1 MFSLPSTICEPAC
14 DSYNPKM
21 IRHKT
26 GLVYGILFS
35 MLPSIFM
42 AISVIFEKSQ
52 YSFGFVVAILLFWSL
67 LSISLSSIII
77 VIFGI
82 PVVKILNKFNLVN
95 SYNLVIAGGLIGL
108 ALSTNVQANDIKVLL
123 IVSGLLG
130 SYGFWYGGKSKT

>member
-1 MFSLPSTICEPAC
+1 
-14 DSYNPKM
+14 
-21 IRHKT
+21 
-26 GLVYGILFS
+26 

-52 YSFGFVVAILLFWSL
+52 YSFGFVVAILFFWSL

-82 PVVKILNKFNLVN
+82 PVIKILNKFNLVN

-130 SYGFWYGGKSKT
+130 SYGFWYGENQKHRLSTLIQMDIFPLLL